1 MNAVRKI
8 DLSQSQVHTSAQEAV
23 DETPSIEF
31 CAANTVLF
39 RPVAVM
45 PWDTGLVEDARL
57 KRWQMHGVAICV
69 IFALMVLFTTSKND
83 VVPVKKE
90 NREQYARL
98 VIEEK
103 FIPPPVEKVVEPA
116 VKPVVDPVVKKPKPE
131 VKKRVEKK
139 PVPKKAEVIEPKPKA
154 KPIEKAP
161 SEAELRAKARD
172 KAANSG
178 LLALSN
184 ELSSIRQQVSS
195 VPVGNLKTGGEKSN
209 TVKRNVLAAKT
220 DNTLSGGAAVSQQT
234 ASVGLAGRE
243 QANVVV
249 SQAAVEAVEST
260 VSASSYGQGR
270 SAEEVRRVMDANKG
284 AIYSVY
290 NRALRKNPALEGS
303 FGFRM
308 TIEPSG
314 VISSVTIINSELADP
329 SLEKRLLARIRIIQF
344 ESASAGVTEVN
355 YSFDFLPY

>member
-1 MNAVRKI
+1 MNSAARKL
-8 DLSQSQVHTSAQEAV
+8 DATSPSTTEASM
-23 DETPSIEF
+23 EGPSV
-31 CAANTVLF
+31 AANLSAANIAMF
-39 RPVAVM
+39 RPMAVM
-45 PWDTGLVEDARL
+45 PWDSGLDEDGRF
-57 KRWQMHGVAICV
+57 KRWLMHAVGVCAV
-69 IFALMVLFTTSKND
+69 FSLMVMMLPSKEN
-83 VVPVKKE
+83 VAPVKKE
-90 NREQYARL
+90 NREQYAQL

-103 FIPPPVEKVVEPA
+103 FIPPPVVEEITPEPIKEPEIKKPD
-116 VKPVVDPVVKKPKPE
+116 VKPKKA
-131 VKKRVEKK
+131 VEKK
-139 PVPKKAEVIEPKPKA
+139 PEPKLEVKKPEPKPIK
-154 KPIEKAP
+154 KAP
-161 SEAELRAKARD
+161 SEAELRAKARE

-184 ELSSIRQQVSS
+184 ELSSIRQQASS
-195 VPVGNLKTGGEKSN
+195 ASVANLKTGGEKS
-209 TVKRNVLAAKT
+209 TAVKRNVLAAKT
-220 DNTLSGGAAVSQQT
+220 NNKLSGGATVSQQA
-234 ASVGLAGRE
+234 ASVGLAARE

-260 VSASSYGQGR
+260 VAASSYGQSR

-314 VISSVTIINSELADP
+314 AITNVSIINSELSDP
-329 SLEKRLLARIRIIQF
+329 ALEKRLLARIRMIKF
-344 ESASAGVTEVN
+344 ESANVGITEVN